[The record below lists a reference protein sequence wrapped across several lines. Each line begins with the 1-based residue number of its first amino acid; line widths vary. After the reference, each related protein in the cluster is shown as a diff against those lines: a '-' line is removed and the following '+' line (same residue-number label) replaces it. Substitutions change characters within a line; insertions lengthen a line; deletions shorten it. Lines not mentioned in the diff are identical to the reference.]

1 MDRVIYTAMSA
12 ASQTLNQQAITS
24 HNLANVSTT
33 GFRAQLTAMKA
44 VPIVGSQTKQTRT
57 MVTAT
62 TPMFDSA
69 MGEFNYTGRNLDV
82 ALAQDHWLAIQL
94 PDGSE
99 AYTRNGAIQIDQNGT
114 LNIQGYPLVGDN
126 GVLTVPQQSQ
136 VSISS
141 DGTLSALGAGNKPTT
156 IAQAGKIKKVH
167 LERHEIVRGDNGF
180 FQLTDEA
187 RNQRGAVLQDNPQ
200 AKLMS
205 GVLEGSNVNP
215 VSTMVDLISHSR
227 QFEMQMKEIMTA
239 DENAQK
245 ANQILS
251 LT

>member
-12 ASQTLNQQAITS
+12 ASQTLHQQSITAN
-24 HNLANVSTT
+24 NLANVSTV

-44 VPIVGSQTKQTRT
+44 VPIIGNDRPTRT

-62 TPMFDSA
+62 TPTFDSQ
-69 MGEFNYTGRNLDV
+69 MGTFNYTGRDLDV
-82 ALAQDHWLAIQL
+82 ALAKDHWLAVQL

-99 AYTRNGAIQIDQNGT
+99 AYTRNGAIEIDENGT
-114 LNIQGYPLVGDN
+114 LKVQGYPLLGDN
-126 GVLTVPQQSQ
+126 DVLTVPQGSQ
-136 VSISS
+136 VTISS
-141 DGTLSALGAGNKPTT
+141 DGTLSALGAGDKPTT
-156 IAQAGKIKKVH
+156 IAQVGKIKKVQ
-167 LERHEIVRGDNGF
+167 LERNEIVRGDNGL
-180 FQLTDEA
+180 FQLTQATRDT
-187 RNQRGAVLQDNPQ
+187 RGAVMQDNPNT
-200 AKLMS
+200 KLMS

-215 VSTMVDLISHSR
+215 VTAMVNLISHSR

>member
-1 MDRVIYTAMSA
+1 MDRVIYTAMSG
-12 ASQTLNQQAITS
+12 ASQTLSQQSITT
-24 HNLANVSTT
+24 HNLANVTTT

-44 VPIVGSQTKQTRT
+44 VPIVGNSMQTRT

-62 TPMFDSA
+62 TPSFDST
-69 MGEFNYTGRNLDV
+69 MGAFNYTGRNLDV
-82 ALAQDHWLAIQL
+82 ALSENDWLAIQL
-94 PDGSE
+94 ADGSE
-99 AYTRNGAIQIDQNGT
+99 AYTRNGAIQIDENGT
-114 LNIQGYPLVGDN
+114 LNIQGYPLIGDN
-126 GVLTVPQQSQ
+126 GVLTVPQRSQ

-141 DGTLSALGAGNKPTT
+141 DGTLSALGAGDKPTT

-167 LERHEIVRGDNGF
+167 LEHNEIIRGDNGF
-180 FQLTDEA
+180 FQLTEET
-187 RNQRGAVLQDNPQ
+187 RNARGAVLQDNPN
-200 AKLMS
+200 AKLMP

-215 VSTMVDLISHSR
+215 VTSMIDLISHSR
-227 QFEMQMKEIMTA
+227 QFEMQIKEITTA

>member
-12 ASQTLNQQAITS
+12 ASQTLHQQSITAN
-24 HNLANVSTT
+24 NLANVSTV

-44 VPIVGSQTKQTRT
+44 VPIIGNDRPTRT

-62 TPMFDSA
+62 TPTFDSQ
-69 MGEFNYTGRNLDV
+69 MGTFNYTGRDLDV
-82 ALAQDHWLAIQL
+82 ALAKDHWLTVQL

-99 AYTRNGAIQIDQNGT
+99 AYTRNGAIEIDENGT
-114 LNIQGYPLVGDN
+114 LNVQGYPLLGDN
-126 GVLTVPQQSQ
+126 DVLTVPQGSQ
-136 VSISS
+136 VTISS
-141 DGTLSALGAGNKPTT
+141 DGTLSALGAGDQPTT
-156 IAQAGKIKKVH
+156 IAQVGKIKKVQ
-167 LERHEIVRGDNGF
+167 LERNEIVRGDNGL
-180 FQLTDEA
+180 FQLTQATRDT
-187 RNQRGAVLQDNPQ
+187 RGAVMQDNPNT
-200 AKLMS
+200 KLML

-215 VSTMVDLISHSR
+215 VAAMVNLISHSR